1 MKMNMTPLDHI
12 DELLK
17 AWDEMDNA
25 AQRVANSLPDKLS
38 ESVARLEQA
47 RQATRYVVQR
57 VALAL
62 ATVKGVDAK
71 KVEPPEQ
78 VTSRLEPHDCAGPA
92 V

>member
-1 MKMNMTPLDHI
+1 MTTLDHI
-12 DELLK
+12 EELLK

-38 ESVARLEQA
+38 DSVARLEQA
-47 RQATRYVVQR
+47 RHATRDVVQR

-62 ATVKGVDAK
+62 AKSEKSVGPGKG
-71 KVEPPEQ
+71 EPPDDAI
-78 VTSRLEPHDCAGPA
+78 SRLEPHDCAGPA